1 MKTTL
6 SDFVIAFL
14 DLMEAEG
21 RTLKAA
27 SIRVGW
33 GMAFIILASV
43 LILVA
48 SSSFLWGV
56 YLLLIT
62 LVSPPAAAMLIALV
76 ALMLAAVAGIIAK
89 KVSR

>member
-6 SDFVIAFL
+6 SDFVIAFF
-14 DLMEAEG
+14 DLMESEG

-27 SIRVGW
+27 SIRYGW
-33 GMAFIILASV
+33 DMAFIILATV
-43 LILVA
+43 VILVA

-56 YLLLIT
+56 YLLLVKP
-62 LVSPPAAAMLIALV
+62 VSLPAAAILIALV
-76 ALMLAAVAGIIAK
+76 ALILTAIAAVITK

>member
-21 RTLKAA
+21 RTLKTA

-33 GMAFIILASV
+33 GMAFII
-43 LILVA
+43 
-48 SSSFLWGV
+48 
-56 YLLLIT
+56 
-62 LVSPPAAAMLIALV
+62 IATVFIRLN
-76 ALMLAAVAGIIAK
+76 K
-89 KVSR
+89 KETFNDT